1 MDVDTGAFQALT
13 GQVTDLA
20 ERVRELAVRDV
31 ALEHMFGAGFA
42 AGEAAA
48 RKAILGRAAEASR
61 THVRLRGARPAHLR
75 VIREGAS

>member
-13 GQVTDLA
+13 VQVTEMA
-20 ERVRELAVRDV
+20 ERVRELAVRAV

-48 RKAILGRAAEASR
+48 REAMLGRSAETSR
-61 THVRLRGARPAHLR
+61 TRVRLRGARPAHLR